1 VSARTELV
9 AFSIVAAVAVGS
21 IIAFALS
28 SERHATQPM
37 SGTVLQVPAE
47 GGACPT
53 EVRVKHRADG
63 PLEICAVQCAPDA
76 ATDGQCTCTVDR
88 DRCGEVPTPAR

>member
-1 VSARTELV
+1 MSARTELV

-21 IIAFALS
+21 IIAFAVS
-28 SERHATQPM
+28 SERRTTQPV

-47 GGACPT
+47 GGVCPT
-53 EVRVKHRADG
+53 EVRVKHRTDG
-63 PLEICAVQCAPDA
+63 PLEICAVHCAPDA

-88 DRCGEVPTPAR
+88 DRCRAAAVSE